1 MTHPEDYSQSI
12 CKFSFYENGSLAEIY
27 LTNDM
32 DFYNATSMVDLIENI
47 IPKISRK
54 IYNELNGD
62 NIKYIYDDKK
72 DIKILSE
79 IQEKKDLEEKYSKIT
94 FKRKSI

>member
-1 MTHPEDYSQSI
+1 MIHPKDYSQSI

-54 IYNELNGD
+54 IYNEFNGD